1 MKNKYNTILRYI
13 YEHPGA
19 RYRKETVSSLFRAVL
34 EPLASNQKV
43 KGCILL
49 RVLNTQDKESILKR
63 LAFSGADIYNFGKD
77 INELDL
83 KNCEKENIWDNTEFL
98 IVLTGRY
105 SAALIWDYSE
115 CETEGCSNVCLLYN
129 SKLIAD
135 ISKVIADNA
144 DGNLKDIIKEY
155 NPDRRENM
163 LLNKSIQETASMLND
178 KFEEILFSE
187 LEKNSLENDDDKI
200 KKAEIIVNKAKFT
213 AHEIKNQL
221 SVINLYSKIALK
233 RFENIDAHQETTKSV
248 INALENIKNASENIS
263 YFINDLRCMSIP
275 FKAEIELK
283 ALIEASV
290 SMCSKKIEE
299 AGAEIKEL
307 KIKDAVVY
315 TDKIKIQCALINVIF
330 NALDAGAEHIC
341 INADE
346 KSIIIKNDGE
356 EILEENRS
364 RIFEENFTTKKTGSG
379 LGLAFCR
386 EQLRSAGAD
395 INLVSSDE
403 NETVFEISFL
413 TAADKD

>member
-13 YEHPGA
+13 YEHPGGK
-19 RYRKETVSSLFRAVL
+19 YRKETINSLFRAVL

-63 LAFSGADIYNFGKD
+63 LAFSGAEIYNFGKD
-77 INELDL
+77 INGLDL
-83 KNCEKENIWDNTEFL
+83 KSCEKEKIWNDTEFL

-105 SAALIWDYSE
+105 SAALMWDYTE

-129 SKLIAD
+129 SKIIAD

-144 DGNLKDIIKEY
+144 EGNLKDIIKEY

-187 LEKNSLENDDDKI
+187 LEKNSLENDADKI
-200 KKAEIIVNKAKFT
+200 NTAEIIVKKAKFT

-221 SVINLYSKIALK
+221 SIINLYSKIALK
-233 RFENIDAHQETTKSV
+233 RAENMNIQEETAASFV
-248 INALENIKNASENIS
+248 NALENIKNASDNIS
-263 YFINDLRCMSIP
+263 YFINDLRCMSNP
-275 FKAEIELK
+275 LKTETELK
-283 ALIEASV
+283 ALIEAAV

-307 KIKDAVVY
+307 KIKDAVIY
-315 TDKIKIQCALINVIF
+315 TDKVKMQCALINIIF
-330 NALDAGAEHIC
+330 NALDAGAEHIS

-356 EILEENRS
+356 EIAEENRS
-364 RIFEENFTTKKTGSG
+364 RIFEENFTTKKTGRG

-395 INLVSSDE
+395 INLISSDK
-403 NETVFEISFL
+403 NETVFEISF
-413 TAADKD
+413 